1 RPTFG
6 TGHDHGHDDH
16 GHGDHGHDSHGHAVA
31 QHAHQ
36 DAYHGD
42 PAHHGAPGHAGG
54 SALAAIGH
62 PADQYLPF
70 IWSIFFFILFCNL
83 LGAVP
88 WLGSPTGHIAV
99 TGMLALCVFG
109 MTVVTGTKEL
119 GGVGFLKSLVP
130 AMEVPFPL
138 NIPITIL
145 MWVIEF
151 IGLIIK
157 HGVLSVRLFAN
168 IMAGHTVISVIL
180 GFIAQ
185 VAAAGW
191 LWWVV
196 TPASIL
202 GQVGIGLLELFVAF
216 LQAYVFAY
224 LATLFIA
231 SAKHPH

>member
-1 RPTFG
+1 M
-6 TGHDHGHDDH
+6 
-16 GHGDHGHDSHGHAVA
+16 
-31 QHAHQ
+31 
-36 DAYHGD
+36 
-42 PAHHGAPGHAGG
+42 
-54 SALAAIGH
+54 
-62 PADQYLPF
+62 
-70 IWSIFFFILFCNL
+70 FFFILFCNL

-99 TGMLALCVFG
+99 TGVLAVCTLA
-109 MTVVTGTKEL
+109 MTCATGVQQL
-119 GGVGFLKSLVP
+119 GPLGFVCTLVP
-130 AMEVPFPL
+130 KMDVPFPI
-138 NIPITIL
+138 NIPIILL
-145 MWVIEF
+145 MWLIEA

-157 HGVLSVRLFAN
+157 HGVLAVRLFAN
-168 IMAGHTVISVIL
+168 IMAGHTVIAVIL

-191 LWWVV
+191 LWWIV

-224 LATLFIA
+224 LTTLFIA